1 VATVQVD
8 LRFAQTVATSGE
20 FNAWACMNCGVCSAC
35 CPMGIELLPRQ
46 LFRQV
51 VLGLRSEV
59 LEQADV
65 IFQCLLCRACEQ
77 NCPAGVHITENIRF
91 LRGYIDREVFGL
103 DRRYRLALSSRVVVV
118 EEEEEY
124 AAADG

>member
-1 VATVQVD
+1 MAPAQVD
-8 LRFAQTVATSGE
+8 LGFAQEIATSAE
-20 FNAWACMNCGVCSAC
+20 FNAWACMNCGVCSAS
-35 CPMGIELLPRQ
+35 CPMGIDLLPRH

-59 LEQADV
+59 LEQAEV

-77 NCPAGVHITENIRF
+77 NCPAQVHITENVRF

-103 DRRYRLALSSRVVVV
+103 DRHYRPAPYNFSK
-118 EEEEEY
+118 EGQH